1 MTRRTLGEHI
11 SDHYASQALDP
22 AQLEGLKRIVAEA
35 DREHGLVEP
44 ARRWHA
50 RHWLSVA
57 AAVVLLLVSGVTL
70 QRLLAD
76 RAGAGDPAALS
87 AAIVRE
93 IARNHRD
100 GLAIQFPASGYAKL
114 REGMGRLDFAL
125 RAPSLPEAAGL
136 SMIGGRYCS
145 IRGQVAA
152 QIKLEDAQGRPS
164 TLYQTRFAEGLEKV
178 VESEHHLEG
187 LRIRLWREGGLFFG
201 LATPES

>member
-11 SDHYASQALDP
+11 SDHYASQALAP
-22 AQLEGLKRIVAEA
+22 AQLEHLKRIVAEA
-35 DREHGLVEP
+35 DREHGLVEA

-50 RHWLSVA
+50 RRWLSAA

-70 QRLLAD
+70 ERLLAD

-93 IARNHRD
+93 IARNHRE

-136 SMIGGRYCS
+136 HMIGGRYCS

-164 TLYQTRFAEGLEKV
+164 TLYQTRFAEGLEQV